1 MSFLGLILICIG
13 WGIQFI
19 RGPKKI
25 EPLFVLVY
33 SLGAAM
39 LTLENV
45 VMASYSFAML
55 NLLSVVIAFSVYLKL
70 RK

>member
-1 MSFLGLILICIG
+1 MAFLGLILICIG
-13 WGIQFI
+13 WGIQLI
-19 RGPKKI
+19 SSTKKI

-33 SLGAAM
+33 ALGAAM

-45 VMASYSFAML
+45 VAASYSFAIL
-55 NLLSVVIAFSVYLKL
+55 NLLSVVIALAVYLKI